1 MIFLCFV
8 CENARSKMR
17 SLSIKEK
24 ERVKVN
30 WGLLLEAQS
39 YQTQFLYQQCLHTST
54 MPLFILILAKILST
68 CHVVICCGC
77 FTIVKFGKQFFKPY
91 RKFNVNGTNG
101 NADAWRFDFK
111 YNNLYNCL
119 SLIF

>member
-8 CENARSKMR
+8 CENARSKLR

-39 YQTQFLYQQCLHTST
+39 YQNPISLLT
-54 MPLFILILAKILST
+54 MSA
-68 CHVVICCGC
+68 H
-77 FTIVKFGKQFFKPY
+77 
-91 RKFNVNGTNG
+91 
-101 NADAWRFDFK
+101 
-111 YNNLYNCL
+111 LYNAIIYFDSSKDSKYL
-119 SLIF
+119 SRCYLLWLLYDSEIWKAILQAI